1 MYCLFSTT
9 RMIESVVDEKHIGL
23 MAHLG
28 QEKWKNDSKWVGG
41 LVFTHQ
47 RSLSK
52 TMTAQLHLKWGK
64 RWHHK
69 IHVLENCESDMMTN
83 LIFTWPY
90 LRVMTKT
97 MRKILTW
104 DQLPSSLHSLSTSL
118 PLPDIAWWWWWWWC
132 WWWSWRWWWW
142 WPIPKNWYLGFM
154 NLLGY
159 GLVAL
164 TLCPPWT
171 KATSMSG
178 EENPFKANVG
188 RKLGWKKLIGR
199 HQQWLSGE
207 KPKESESHC
216 FVQDRWW

>member
-1 MYCLFSTT
+1 M
-9 RMIESVVDEKHIGL
+9 MI
-23 MAHLG
+23 
-28 QEKWKNDSKWVGG
+28 
-41 LVFTHQ
+41 
-47 RSLSK
+47 
-52 TMTAQLHLKWGK
+52 
-64 RWHHK
+64 
-69 IHVLENCESDMMTN
+69 N

-90 LRVMTKT
+90 LRMLKRVMTKT
-97 MRKILTW
+97 MRKISTW

-154 NLLGY
+154 NLLGC
-159 GLVAL
+159 GIAAL

-188 RKLGWKKLIGR
+188 RKSWSGDINNGFQERNPKKAKAIALFKTDDGKSSKCVNDKWCLIADQLDFNYFLYYGFNFGI
-199 HQQWLSGE
+199 WNLMKAKKTG
-207 KPKESESHC
+207 
-216 FVQDRWW
+216 D